1 MVPMLDPM
9 LSDATLLFAISP
21 ALAGVVAAL
30 VGAVAMAVAG
40 TLSELRRPRRAS
52 RPPVTG
58 TARRESAPLAA

>member
-30 VGAVAMAVAG
+30 VGAMAMAIAG
-40 TLSELRRPRRAS
+40 TLSELRRPRVAS
-52 RPPVTG
+52 RLPATGVT
-58 TARRESAPLAA
+58 RRASAPLAA